1 MVRPKG
7 KKPTVRLT
15 ISLDTADHAELSRLA
30 EQNDL
35 SVAWLVRKAVS
46 EFIARNSNQD
56 QPVLPLSRGGGS
68 GASA

>member
-7 KKPTVRLT
+7 KKPAARLS
-15 ISLDTADHAELSRLA
+15 ISLDTADHAELTRLA
-30 EQNDL
+30 EQHDL

-46 EFIARNSNQD
+46 EFIARTANQD
-56 QPVLPLSRGGGS
+56 QPVLPLPRGGSS